1 MWDSPAGTFP
11 HGSTFGAHPVATAVA
26 VANMT
31 AFHDEDVF
39 AGVLRNEGRLR
50 DGLRALMQAHPW
62 VKDVRALTDTLPA
75 AGRIPVA
82 ESWRRQARASR
93 MRVVLAD
100 GDDKRAI
107 DAAQRLDTEGLAI
120 PVLLGDPAAFRSPA
134 VQAEAEA
141 SPCNERIDL
150 GDPLHVAALM
160 VAAGE
165 ADACVGGATRP
176 TADVV
181 RAARYCIG
189 PAPGVETISSCFL
202 LVLPNGTPITF
213 GDCAVVPEPD
223 AGQLA
228 SIAMSSAATH
238 ESLVGERARVAMLSY
253 STKGSAA
260 GPRVERVRSATE
272 IVRRRAPSL
281 AIDGE
286 LQFDAAW
293 AREVARS
300 KAPGSEVA
308 GSANVFV
315 FPDLDSGNIAYKITE
330 RLGVPERTGRC
341 CRAPHASC
349 TTCRGPAMRT
359 TSSLWPSSRPA
370 RPLT

>member
-1 MWDSPAGTFP
+1 M
-11 HGSTFGAHPVATAVA
+11 
-26 VANMT
+26 
-31 AFHDEDVF
+31 
-39 AGVLRNEGRLR
+39 
-50 DGLRALMQAHPW
+50 
-62 VKDVRALTDTLPA
+62 TDTPPT
-75 AGRIPVA
+75 AGGIPVT

-100 GDDKRAI
+100 GDDKRAA
-107 DAAQRLDTEGLAI
+107 DAAQRLETEGLAI
-120 PVLLGDPAAFRSPA
+120 PVLLGDPAAFLSPA
-134 VQAEAEA
+134 VQAEAET

-181 RAARYCIG
+181 RAALYCIG
-189 PAPGVETISSCFL
+189 LAPGLEIISSCFL
-202 LVLPNGTPITF
+202 LLLSDGTPITF
-213 GDCAVVPEPD
+213 GDCGVVPEPD

-293 AREVARS
+293 DREVARS

-330 RLGVPERTGRC
+330 RLGGA
-341 CRAPHASC
+341 RAYGPLLQGTARVMHDLSRGCDADDIVTVAVIAACQASHMMAAMSNRSAIPASFEVAIPAGIEAEA
-349 TTCRGPAMRT
+349 RG
-359 TSSLWPSSRPA
+359 
-370 RPLT
+370 